1 MSKLLFSDFAQEKR
15 TQLENA
21 VRAIVGQV
29 YWESFDNASTYY
41 INKKFHL
48 APDVTEINTREII
61 FTDTLHLI
69 ASEISKRKIIIKK
82 FIYAGSGVLFDK
94 VGDYIVRN
102 GRGETYG
109 VTEISPINSTLG
121 DVTSPNT
128 KTNGKTSA
136 TSTEDHTNVKD
147 TKTAYDYSIKNNIT
161 QIFIDCIAP
170 VIDEL
175 TTIY

>member
-1 MSKLLFSDFAQEKR
+1 MSKLLFSDFALEKS

-21 VRAIVGQV
+21 VRSIVGSE
-29 YWESFDNASTYY
+29 YLESFANASTYY

-48 APDVTEINTREII
+48 APDVTEINTKEII
-61 FTDTLHLI
+61 YVDTVHII
-69 ASEISKRKIIIKK
+69 ASEIAKRKTIIKK
-82 FIYAGSGVLFDK
+82 FIYAGGGVPFDK

-109 VTEISPINSTLG
+109 VAEISPINSTLG
-121 DVTSPNT
+121 DVTTPNT
-128 KTNGKTSA
+128 KTNGKTTA
-136 TSTEDHTNVKD
+136 TSTDEHTNVKD

>member
-1 MSKLLFSDFAQEKR
+1 MSKLLFADFALEKSK
-15 TQLENA
+15 QLEDA
-21 VRAIVGQV
+21 VTSIVGAI
-29 YWESFDNASTYY
+29 YWESFINASTYY
-41 INKKFHL
+41 THKKFHL
-48 APDVTEINTREII
+48 APDVTEINTKEII
-61 FTDTLHLI
+61 YADTVNII
-69 ASEISKRKIIIKK
+69 ASEIAKRKTIIKK
-82 FIYAGSGVLFDK
+82 FIYDGGGVLFDK

-109 VTEISPINSTLG
+109 VAEISPINSTLG
-121 DVTSPNT
+121 DVTTPNT

-136 TSTEDHTNVKD
+136 TSTDEHTNVKD
-147 TKTAYDYSIKNNIT
+147 TITAYDYSIKTNIT